1 MVHSHGNKST
11 ILIKLLRACIKHVQF
26 NDYLSNIYT
35 QADDVAMNRPLGP
48 LFTSNFY
55 MAHLVNKNK
64 KKDSLFKTYF
74 VNILFECM

>member
-1 MVHSHGNKST
+1 MVHSYGIKST
-11 ILIKLLRACIKHVQF
+11 ILIKLLQACITHVQF

-35 QADDVAMNRPLGP
+35 QTDDFAMNRPLGP

-64 KKDSLFKTYF
+64 KRFSF
-74 VNILFECM
+74 